1 MHRVSLFHAIK
12 PYLAVCT
19 ALVLVITLLMDT
31 FFFNELAFPSS
42 AILWFFLVSALII
55 IAIQVIRTEKDIR
68 NYSSQLL
75 ISKERLTNEIKHRIW
90 AEKTAS
96 ESKTKSMFI
105 DENIPVM
112 LAYFNVDL
120 CCRYHNRIFRQWFG
134 LNSSQIDGR
143 LLTEFSGEEFFSDIK
158 NYIEE
163 ILSGKTIHNER
174 ILRSTKGFPYIFTEQ
189 YVPHLDNKGRTIGF
203 YTMHT
208 PRMQEKN
215 RVSLK
220 SRVENSIKPEPYKT
234 DEVPV
239 KSNTSL
245 QSQISKSETTT
256 TTATRIGQAIEGGE
270 FNLYYQ
276 QINPIKS
283 TTPSHYEI
291 LIRMNEEENNLMPP
305 DSFLP
310 FVDQFKMMPQLD
322 RWIGGH
328 IIRWLSVQPKTHAIF
343 CLNVAK
349 DTLSDH
355 AFPGFIQ
362 NLLRKMNVAAPK
374 LCFEIEVFD
383 AEINTPDVIIFSQEI
398 NKLGC
403 LLSLCSFN
411 HNPSSIELLDK
422 IKVDYLK
429 IDGSLICNILRDEED
444 LERVIAINQ
453 LAHKAGIKT
462 IAELVETDDIL
473 AKLQEVGVDYVQG
486 FGIAKTRPFKDLK
499 LPLLS

>member
-143 LLTEFSGEEFFSDIK
+143 LLTEFAGEEFFADIK

-189 YVPHLDNKGRTIGF
+189 YVPHLDNKGKTIGF

-215 RVSLK
+215 PVSLK
-220 SRVENSIKPEPYKT
+220 SRVGNSIKPEPYKT
-234 DEVPV
+234 DEVLV
-239 KSNTSL
+239 RNNTSL
-245 QSQISKSETTT
+245 QSQTSKFPK
-256 TTATRIGQAIEGGE
+256 R
-270 FNLYYQ
+270 
-276 QINPIKS
+276 K
-283 TTPSHYEI
+283 
-291 LIRMNEEENNLMPP
+291 
-305 DSFLP
+305 
-310 FVDQFKMMPQLD
+310 
-322 RWIGGH
+322 
-328 IIRWLSVQPKTHAIF
+328 LSK
-343 CLNVAK
+343 
-349 DTLSDH
+349 
-355 AFPGFIQ
+355 
-362 NLLRKMNVAAPK
+362 
-374 LCFEIEVFD
+374 
-383 AEINTPDVIIFSQEI
+383 
-398 NKLGC
+398 
-403 LLSLCSFN
+403 
-411 HNPSSIELLDK
+411 
-422 IKVDYLK
+422 
-429 IDGSLICNILRDEED
+429 
-444 LERVIAINQ
+444 
-453 LAHKAGIKT
+453 
-462 IAELVETDDIL
+462 
-473 AKLQEVGVDYVQG
+473 
-486 FGIAKTRPFKDLK
+486 
-499 LPLLS
+499 